1 MTNLRLEIHVMA
13 EQENYARHQM
23 SWDAALREAFDY
35 QGGGEWHTNGTYL
48 TRYEQDRRS
57 LEDMERFVNER
68 FKDYGITEFYTQIEE
83 FDGWV
88 D

>member
-1 MTNLRLEIHVMA
+1 MNLRLEIHVMA
-13 EQENYARHQM
+13 NQENYARHQM
-23 SWDAALREAFDY
+23 SWQPALAEQFTY

-48 TRYEQDRRS
+48 TRYEQDRLS
-57 LEDMERFVNER
+57 LEDLERFVNER
-68 FKDYGITEFYTQIEE
+68 FAECGITDFYTQIEE